1 MGNARIPT
9 PEHPMGNVLVSKG
22 FAMFMVSEGPYGTSI
37 DKSALMSEP
46 RRNRRSIVLDN
57 Q

>member
-1 MGNARIPT
+1 MGNALIPT

-22 FAMFMVSEGPYGTSI
+22 FAMFMVSKGLYGTSV
-37 DKSALMSEP
+37 DKSALLSKP
-46 RRNRRSIVLDN
+46 QRNRRPIVLDN